1 MSNIFPANNALPL
14 DSRAFAIR
22 KTTVTFA
29 SLFKD
34 IPLIKY
40 DQYGKETERVKIP
53 IVYSNKEKYV
63 KRLEGDPGEI
73 DKKVQ
78 ITLPRIE
85 YGLLGIQ
92 YDLSRKTNQANK
104 IVGCGSN
111 ATVYVNSP
119 APYNFQFELTLYTRN
134 IEETNQIMEYILPYF
149 TPDYNVK
156 INMVPQAGISKNVPI
171 TLNGIIDEQDSTGM
185 FDSAVRSIFRTLSF
199 TARSFIFG
207 APNYYKPI
215 LEATTNIYSMNP
227 KHNFYLSSAN
237 TGKFAIG
244 ESVYQGVVYDRATAI
259 GSVDSW
265 DYQTKILSVT
275 VLKGAFVANTNIQ
288 NISKTA
294 IYNLV
299 SMDSDNLLVKT
310 VITPTPNTYP
320 VIGTYDYNIITTRY

>member
-1 MSNIFPANNALPL
+1 MSIFPANNALPL
-14 DSRAFAIR
+14 DNRAFAIR
-22 KTTVTFA
+22 KTTVAFA

-40 DQYGKETERVKIP
+40 NHLGIETERVKIP
-53 IVYSNKEKYV
+53 IIYSNKEKYV

-111 ATVYVNSP
+111 STVYVNSP
-119 APYNFQFELTLYTRN
+119 APYNFMFELTLYTRN
-134 IEETNQIMEYILPYF
+134 MEETNQIMEYILPYF
-149 TPDYNVK
+149 TPDYNIK

-171 TLNGIIDEQDSTGM
+171 TLNGVVDEQDSTGI

-215 LEATTNIYSMNP
+215 LEATTNIIMLNN
-227 KHNFYLSSAN
+227 KHRFFLSAAN

-244 ESVYQGVVYDRATAI
+244 ESVFQGVVYDRATAI
-259 GSVDSW
+259 GTVDSW
-265 DYQTKILSVT
+265 DYTNKILSVT
-275 VLKGAFVANTNIQ
+275 PTKGIFVANTTIQ
-288 NISKTA
+288 NILGTA
-294 IYNLV
+294 IYTLV
-299 SMDSDNLLVKT
+299 TMDADKLSSKT
-310 VITPTPNTYP
+310 VIIPTPNTYP
-320 VIGTYDYNIITTRY
+320 VVGAWTANAITTQY